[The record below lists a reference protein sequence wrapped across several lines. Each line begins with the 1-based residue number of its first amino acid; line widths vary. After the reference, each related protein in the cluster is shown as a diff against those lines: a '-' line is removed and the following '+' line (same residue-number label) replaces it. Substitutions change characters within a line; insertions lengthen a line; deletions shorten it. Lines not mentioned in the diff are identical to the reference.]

1 MLESDP
7 IDKNKGSVSMKYWF
21 DKKATKNN
29 IVILT
34 AKALVVASADEASQ
48 EHIEEQLIA
57 NTHPKKI
64 FGNNGFKVI
73 PFAAIEDLSSSSV
86 DGDLEISYK
95 STKQLAMVQISFDY
109 AKSKLECMGYIK
121 KLTLKNSVKSETV
134 RDTTKE
140 VERKVDKNE
149 VEHLEKNEAKSP
161 FTVKSSEDIESKP
174 KKCFNFKEMFNPTN
188 LIPKRSISKE
198 SISKESKKVFG
209 VLKPIYLVGF
219 ASVAVAVTAAALY
232 FLLPNGQS
240 GPASLYQ
247 AIQTHQASG
256 TSGNP
261 IQSFL
266 DNGADINY
274 MAEDGTTPLITA
286 LNFNEETLAIELIN
300 KGAALSTQYIG
311 QTPLDL
317 AIEATLDK
325 AVNSMLKQE
334 MVTSNPQDM
343 LMRSISS
350 GLNFENIQ
358 LIADSG
364 MDMNHADEEGLTA
377 LSLALLFGSDPK
389 VVKLLLDRGASTK
402 IKVGQVSPLEFAT
415 LRGYTEIAAM
425 LELHSS

>member
-1 MLESDP
+1 
-7 IDKNKGSVSMKYWF
+7 MKYWF
-21 DKKATKNN
+21 NKDSSNKN
-29 IVILT
+29 IVILS
-34 AKALVVASADEASQ
+34 AKALIIASADKESQ
-48 EHIEEQLIA
+48 ERIEKQLNA
-57 NTHPKKI
+57 NTHPKMI
-64 FGNNGFKVI
+64 FGSDGFQVI

-95 STKQLAMVQISFDY
+95 TTKQLASVQISFDY
-109 AKSKLECMGYIK
+109 SKSKLECMGYIK

-134 RDTTKE
+134 RDITKE
-140 VERKVDKNE
+140 VESKVNKNE
-149 VEHLEKNEAKSP
+149 AEHLERNEAKSP
-161 FTVKSSEDIESKP
+161 FTVKSSEDVESKP
-174 KKCFNFKEMFNPTN
+174 KKNFNFKAMFNPTN
-188 LIPKRSISKE
+188 LIPKRSIPKSSIPKG
-198 SISKESKKVFG
+198 SISKLSKKAFG

-219 ASVAVAVTAAALY
+219 ASVAVAVTAIALY
-232 FLLPNGQS
+232 FFLPNGQS

-247 AIQTHQASG
+247 AIQTHQTNG
-256 TSGNP
+256 TSGTP

-286 LNFNEETLAIELIN
+286 LNFSEETLAIKLIN
-300 KGAALSTQYIG
+300 KGAILSTQYIG

-317 AIEATLDK
+317 AIQATLDK
-325 AVNSMLKQE
+325 AVSTMLKQE
-334 MVTSNPQDM
+334 MITSNPQDL

-377 LSLALLFGSDPK
+377 LGLALLFGSDPK

-402 IKVGQVSPLEFAT
+402 IKVGQVSPLEFAK

-425 LELHSS
+425 LEQHSS